1 MAKAKYLVLKI
12 AVTLYNPVEAL
23 KMSIF
28 IGFRKCTQ
36 TECQAS
42 CKMKQTNLLTPAWLL
57 LPAIEERVMI
67 FFNELKQMTGYW
79 CTTSSPNQEELSKS
93 NIILQRIRKRK
104 KRYHYQME
112 KPR

>member
-1 MAKAKYLVLKI
+1 
-12 AVTLYNPVEAL
+12 
-23 KMSIF
+23 
-28 IGFRKCTQ
+28 
-36 TECQAS
+36 
-42 CKMKQTNLLTPAWLL
+42 MKHMNLLTPAWLL

-104 KRYHYQME
+104 KGITIRWKSHAECFLGY
-112 KPR
+112 